1 MFRRT
6 NSQKEEISRSMGK
19 QNIKEEN
26 NNMDASKPST
36 QNIGVIISVYVE
48 SPKTQSPLMR
58 TVPVKKTKPK
68 PVSKKP
74 QTSRKQVEY
83 SDRRAQLLAYAREL
97 RSSTTAASDPQDQI
111 QLPRNNLKAKPKLE
125 QEKWEWIMAPASIC
139 CPSRR
144 RLERARRQWRYERV
158 PVEEN
163 AENADQFS
171 VVSESIG
178 AGKKRKSTT
187 RRSSRNST
195 SFLNKLRCRLREL
208 SC

>member
-1 MFRRT
+1 
-6 NSQKEEISRSMGK
+6 MGK

-36 QNIGVIISVYVE
+36 QNFNGVIISVYVE

-74 QTSRKQVEY
+74 QTARNQVEY

-97 RSSTTAASDPQDQI
+97 RSSTTAASTDHPQDQI
-111 QLPRNNLKAKPKLE
+111 QLPRNNLKAKPK
-125 QEKWEWIMAPASIC
+125 EKWEWIMAPASIC

-144 RLERARRQWRYERV
+144 RLERARRRWRYERV

-163 AENADQFS
+163 AEKADHT

-178 AGKKRKSTT
+178 AGKKREGTT
-187 RRSSRNST
+187 RRSSRNSH